1 MRELCEQCNQNPK
14 AINYKK
20 NDKIYYRRVCD
31 ACLIKK
37 RKDIKPAW
45 QQEGYKKKFKCES
58 CGFIARHL
66 DQLTACKHADSWR
79 TVCLNCE
86 VDFKNTG
93 KIEIKKEL
101 KSDF

>member
-1 MRELCEQCNQNPK
+1 MRELCNRCKKYPK

-20 NDKIYYRRVCD
+20 NDRIYYRSLCD
-31 ACLIKK
+31 ACLIEKK
-37 RKDIKPAW
+37 KDIKPW

-58 CGFIARHL
+58 CGFIARYP
-66 DQLTACKHADSWR
+66 DQLTVCKNPEAWR

-86 VDFKNTG
+86 IDYKNIG
-93 KIEIKKEL
+93 KVEIRKDL

>member
-1 MRELCEQCNQNPK
+1 MRELCEKCGQHPK

-20 NDKIYYRRVCD
+20 GDRIYYRRLCD
-31 ACLIKK
+31 SCLIKQK
-37 RKDIKPAW
+37 KDIKPW

-58 CGFIARHL
+58 CGFVAKYPE
-66 DQLTACKHADSWR
+66 QLTACKDTNIWR

-86 VDFKNTG
+86 VDYKNTG
-93 KIEIKKEL
+93 KIEIRKDL